1 MRVLRNP
8 RQQGSWRLL
17 LLLLLL
23 LLHLAAAV
31 APPGAPLVVPVVGA
45 RVVVPAAAVVVAES
59 SVGVPWLL
67 KSCARGNCCPSGR
80 PSGAFDLPRRSSASL
95 AYPGSRCSR
104 YRGPGS
110 TPGLAE

>member
-1 MRVLRNP
+1 
-8 RQQGSWRLL
+8 
-17 LLLLLL
+17 
-23 LLHLAAAV
+23 
-31 APPGAPLVVPVVGA
+31 VVPVVGA